1 MSIAER
7 VRAVRNAL
15 PRHVL
20 LEAAAKTRR
29 SDEVLEAVNAGI
41 TILGYNYVQEAEKIQ
56 ESISVNV
63 KWHLIGHLQSNKV
76 KQAVRLFDMIESI
89 DSEKIAKRVDKKC
102 RDIDKIMP
110 VLIQVNS
117 GREPQKNGVMP
128 DNVIPLIRKISKLPN
143 IRIEGLMTM
152 GPLTASPKKL
162 APYFRLTRQLFDQ
175 IAEEKIQNTS
185 MSRLS
190 MGMSNSY
197 TIAVQEG
204 ANLVRIGTAL
214 FGPRN

>member
-1 MSIAER
+1 MSIAKR

-15 PRHVL
+15 PQHVL

-29 SDEVLEAVNAGI
+29 ADEVLEAVNAGI

-56 ESISVNV
+56 ESIHVNV

-76 KQAVRLFDMIESI
+76 KQAVRLFDMIETI

-102 RDIDKIMP
+102 RDIEKIMP
-110 VLIQVNS
+110 VLVQVNS

-128 DNVIPLIRKISKLPN
+128 DDIIPLIRKISNLPN
-143 IRIEGLMTM
+143 LRVEGLMTM
-152 GPLTASPKKL
+152 GPLLDNPKKL
-162 APYFRLTRQLFDQ
+162 APYFRLTKQLFDQ
-175 IAEEKIQNTS
+175 IAKENIVNTE
-185 MSRLS
+185 MRRLS

-197 TIAVQEG
+197 QIAVQEG

-214 FGPRN
+214 FGPRQ

>member
-76 KQAVRLFDMIESI
+76 KQAVHLFDMIESI

-128 DNVIPLIRKISKLPN
+128 DNVIPLIRKISELPN
-143 IRIEGLMTM
+143 IRVEGLMTM
-152 GPLTASPKKL
+152 GPLTASPNKL

-175 IAEEKIQNTS
+175 IAEEKIPNTS

-190 MGMSNSY
+190 MGMSDSY
-197 TIAVQEG
+197 KIAVQEG